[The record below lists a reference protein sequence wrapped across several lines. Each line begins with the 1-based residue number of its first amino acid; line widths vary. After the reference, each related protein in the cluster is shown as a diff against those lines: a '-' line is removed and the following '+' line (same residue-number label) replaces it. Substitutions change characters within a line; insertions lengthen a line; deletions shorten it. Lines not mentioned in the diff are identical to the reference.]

1 MSVLK
6 KIRNTNFRYKSQKI
20 RILSILSMIML
31 FFLASASGTF
41 AANNTTTNSSVYTA
55 AAESGYTMSI
65 LDSSLGGDV
74 LKNSEINQYIPKTE
88 FSNQIFNMAK
98 QGSVVLKFGNGNG
111 PKLLISA
118 AIHGN
123 EVEASIA
130 TMKFL
135 EYIKDKT
142 FNGTLY
148 VIPFDIPKN
157 TELNVRNYNGQD
169 PNRVCNIPGTPGYN
183 IVQFCLRE
191 GVQYLLEVHSGT
203 GVGSSGLLIS
213 NSEYTMTQQERAW
226 ASYINSHSNS
236 WTLIGIDDYAGLM
249 RTYANK
255 LGINSMNME
264 VDSVV
269 LSTKTAAELE
279 YTMIL
284 AATQFLGFDG
294 PSTPT
299 DPNTVTLNQVATA
312 ASSVKSY
319 FESNSRL
326 PNYVTI
332 GSNQIS
338 MSQFIYLLA
347 SGVVNINNGSNSAI
361 TLKTV
366 DAATSPSGTIK
377 SGNIM
382 KSEFLSIAQ
391 TITSYITTNNKAPDY
406 VSTSLGNM
414 SFEQSVFM
422 LSKIMNYYKTNTRL
436 PNYVSM
442 TASSSGTTPTPTPT
456 TVTMSQVGSA
466 AATVKSYYESNK
478 ALPSSVTISDQSVT
492 MPSFLNL
499 LTTATIQANNGSNT
513 AITLKTVNTP
523 TSPSGTIKSGNIM
536 KSEFLSIAQT
546 ITSYITTNNKAPDYV
561 STSLGNMSYSKLVY
575 MYSKIMNYYKTSTR
589 LPNYVSIT

>member
-6 KIRNTNFRYKSQKI
+6 KIRNTDFSYKSKKI
-20 RILSILSMIML
+20 RILSILSITML
-31 FFLASASGTF
+31 FFLASAPGTF
-41 AANNTTTNSSVYTA
+41 ATNNTTTNSSVYTA

-74 LKNSEINQYIPKTE
+74 LKNSKINQYIPKTE
-88 FSNQIFNMAK
+88 FSNPIFNMAK

-111 PKLLISA
+111 PIMLISA
-118 AIHGN
+118 GIHGS
-123 EVEASIA
+123 EPEANIA

-157 TELNVRNYNGQD
+157 TELNIRDYNGQD
-169 PNRVCNIPGTPGYN
+169 PNRVCNILGTPGYN

-213 NSEYTMTQQERAW
+213 NSEYTMTQQELAW

-269 LSTKTAAELE
+269 LSTMNAAELE
-279 YTMIL
+279 YTMIV

-294 PSTPT
+294 PSTPI
-299 DPNTVTLNQVATA
+299 DPNTVTLSQLATA
-312 ASSVKSY
+312 ANTVKTY

-332 GSNQIS
+332 GSKQIS
-338 MSQFIYLLA
+338 MPQFIYLLA

-366 DAATSPSGTIK
+366 DAATSPSGSIK
-377 SGNIM
+377 AGNIY
-382 KSEFLSIAQ
+382 KSEFVSISQ
-391 TITSYITTNNKAPDY
+391 NILSYISANGKAPNY
-406 VSTSLGNM
+406 MSTSLGNM

-422 LSKIMNYYKTNTRL
+422 LSKIMNYYKTNSRL

-442 TASSSGTTPTPTPT
+442 AASSSGTTPTPTN
-456 TVTMSQVGSA
+456 VTMSQVGSA
-466 AATVKSYYESNK
+466 ASTVKSYYESNK
-478 ALPSSVTISDQSVT
+478 ALPSSVTISSQSVT

-499 LTTATIQANNGSNT
+499 LTTATLQANNGSNT

-536 KSEFLSIAQT
+536 KSEFVSIAQT
-546 ITSYITTNNKAPDYV
+546 ITSYISTNNKAPDYM

-575 MYSKIMNYYKTSTR
+575 MYSKIMNYYKTNGR
-589 LPNYVSIT
+589 LPNYVSMA

>member
-1 MSVLK
+1 MRVLK
-6 KIRNTNFRYKSQKI
+6 KLINIDYSYKSQKL
-20 RILSILSMIML
+20 RILTLLSITML
-31 FFLASASGTF
+31 FFLIIAPGTY

-65 LDSSLGGDV
+65 LDSSVGGDV
-74 LKNSEINQYIPKTE
+74 LANSQISQNIPRTE

-111 PKLLISA
+111 PIMLISA
-118 AIHGN
+118 GIHGN
-123 EVEASIA
+123 EVEANIA

-148 VIPFDIPKN
+148 VIPFDIPKSTAAN
-157 TELNVRNYNGQD
+157 SRLYKGVD
-169 PNRVCNIPGTPGYN
+169 PNRNTNVPGTPGYN

-213 NSEYTMTQQERAW
+213 NSEYTMTSQERAW

-269 LSTKTAAELE
+269 LSTMTAVELE
-279 YTMIL
+279 YTMIV

-294 PSTPT
+294 PSIPT
-299 DPNTVTLNQVATA
+299 DPNTVTLSQVASA
-312 ASSVKSY
+312 ANSFKTY

-347 SGVVNINNGSNSAI
+347 SGVVNINNGSNSVI

-366 DAATSPSGTIK
+366 DTATSPSGSIK
-377 SGNIM
+377 AGSIY
-382 KSEFLSIAQ
+382 KSEFVSIAQ
-391 TITSYITTNNKAPDY
+391 NILSYISANGKAPNY
-406 VSTSLGNM
+406 MGTSLGNM

-422 LSKIMNYYKTNTRL
+422 LSKIMNYYKTNSRL

-466 AATVKSYYESNK
+466 AGTVKSYYETNK
-478 ALPSSVTISDQSVT
+478 ALPSSVTMVSQSVS
-492 MPSFLNL
+492 MPSLLNL
-499 LTTATIQANNGSNT
+499 LSTATLQANSGSKT
-513 AITLKTVNTP
+513 AITLKTVDDS

-536 KSEFLSIAQT
+536 KSEFLTLAQT
-546 ITSYITTNNKAPDYV
+546 ITSYISTNNKAPNYM
-561 STSLGNMSYSKLVY
+561 STSLGNMSFSKLVY
-575 MYSKIMNYYKTSTR
+575 MYSKIMNYYKTNSR
-589 LPNYVSIT
+589 LPNYVSMA